1 MSDILFSVLPT
12 SQDAE
17 TAVTVFVQHQE
28 IEVIIFA
35 MNNIIIYCVVVARFP
50 NSAICL
56 MVKY

>member
-35 MNNIIIYCVVVARFP
+35 MNAIIYCVVVTTSRFL

-56 MVKY
+56 TV

>member
-28 IEVIIFA
+28 IEVIVT
-35 MNNIIIYCVVVARFP
+35 IILCYKLVLLRFRFL
-50 NSAICL
+50 NSARCL

>member
-17 TAVTVFVQHQE
+17 TAVTVFVQHRE

-35 MNNIIIYCVVVARFP
+35 MNAIIYCVVVTTSRFL
-50 NSAICL
+50 NSARCL
-56 MVKY
+56 TV